1 MALAAMSLT
10 STISSASLV
19 DLNTYST
26 DTVTG
31 LDWLDVTASAG
42 LSYAAV
48 QGGAGGWLA
57 AGWRYASWGQVADLF
72 SRTIGNGPEY
82 WYADSAFTNG
92 LALIRQLGVSIS
104 FNNTE
109 GIQQFFGTA
118 DPTQISVDGYF
129 DDGAQNGT
137 VGIAEVVAQWSG
149 GNPAVSTRWV
159 DYPDFWAWPS
169 VSAGAGY
176 GSFLVRDSV
185 SSVPEGQTLPLA
197 LLAGL
202 LAAFASSG
210 GKRRAGR

>member
-1 MALAAMSLT
+1 MSLT

-57 AGWRYASWGQVADLF
+57 AGWRYATWGQVADLF
-72 SRTIGNGPEY
+72 SRTIGNGTEL
-82 WYADSAFTNG
+82 WYADSAFTNA
-92 LALIRQLGVSIS
+92 LVLIRQLGVSIS

-109 GIQQFFGTA
+109 GIQQFFGAA
-118 DPTQISVDGYF
+118 DPTEITVDGYF
-129 DDGAQNGT
+129 DDGTQNGT

-159 DYPDFWAWPS
+159 DCPDFWAWPS

-176 GSFLVRDSV
+176 GSFLVRESV
-185 SSVPEGQTLPLA
+185 SSVPEGQTLPLV
-197 LLAGL
+197 LVGL
-202 LAAFASSG
+202 LAAIVSRP